1 VLKAL
6 SGAGMAPAHG
16 VPIDAD
22 GQTGPVIPLDPDDG
36 IDPDTGHQ
44 GMEMAGIGTV
54 GTAPITGAGTTGIDG
69 IGTLATGPID
79 TGATGPTGT
88 GATGGVTAGSAGV
101 MGGAVS
107 APARAADTETGRCG
121 PAARAE

>member
-1 VLKAL
+1 
-6 SGAGMAPAHG
+6 MAPAQG
-16 VPIDAD
+16 VPIDAA
-22 GQTGPVIPLDPDDG
+22 GQTGPVIPLDPDEA
-36 IDPDTGHQ
+36 IDPDIGQ
-44 GMEMAGIGTV
+44 GMGMAGIATV

>member
-1 VLKAL
+1 
-6 SGAGMAPAHG
+6 MAPGHG

-22 GQTGPVIPLDPDDG
+22 GQTGPVIALDPEDG
-36 IDPDTGHQ
+36 IDPGTGHQ
-44 GMEMAGIGTV
+44 GIEMAGIATV

-69 IGTLATGPID
+69 IGTLATGPIG
-79 TGATGPTGT
+79 TGATGSIRT
-88 GATGGVTAGSAGV
+88 GATGGVTTGSAGV
-101 MGGAVS
+101 TGGAVS